1 MKKLLTIGLIL
12 LSFKGYSQTKEERT
26 NSLVLLAYTT
36 VSCGVTSYLA
46 HRSDNMPPQVM
57 AFTIG
62 VPLASLGYVGYTH
75 RKQMRYTY
83 KRIKNSITFRKNK
96 AIIKSK

>member
-26 NSLVLLAYTT
+26 NSLVLLAYTS
-36 VSCGVTSYLA
+36 VACGVTGYLA
-46 HRSDNMPPQVM
+46 HRSETMQPQVM
-57 AFTIG
+57 VFTIG
-62 VPLASLGYVGYTH
+62 IPLASLGYVGYTH

-83 KRIKNSITFRKNK
+83 KRIKNSITFRHNK
-96 AIIKSK
+96 IK